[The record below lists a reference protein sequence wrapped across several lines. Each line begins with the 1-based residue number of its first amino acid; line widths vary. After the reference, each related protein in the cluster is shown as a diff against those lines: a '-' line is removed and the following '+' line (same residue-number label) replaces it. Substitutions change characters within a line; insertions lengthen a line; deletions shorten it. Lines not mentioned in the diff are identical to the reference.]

1 MDIAPEA
8 GLTLPEPVAVIGAG
22 GFLGINLARTL
33 ATHVSDL
40 RCFGRRLAFPEALAS
55 QHWIYGDAA
64 EDAVEEALVGCRTVI
79 HLASTSTP
87 TTADRDIAADA
98 QANVVASLRL
108 FDRCAAAG
116 VRRLVFVS
124 SGGTVYGAPAVVPTP
139 ESAPTL
145 PITAYG
151 VAKLALEKYLEVYR
165 RQRGLDYRVL
175 RVANLYGPFQTAEKR
190 QGVVAAFLE
199 RAMCGQPLE
208 IWGDGR
214 IVRDYVY
221 VADVVAAVMAA
232 MRHEGEPRVFNI
244 GSGGGLN
251 LLEVAA
257 AVEALLGTTVEKR
270 FHEGRPVD
278 VPISILDSGLALREL
293 GWRPQTSF
301 IEGLRLTAE
310 WMKSRSH
317 VQHGNGS

>member
-1 MDIAPEA
+1 MDITPEA
-8 GLTLPEPVAVIGAG
+8 SLTFPKPVAVIGAG
-22 GFLGINLARTL
+22 GFLGINLARAM
-33 ATHVSDL
+33 ATRVSDL
-40 RCFGRRLAFPEALAS
+40 RCFGRRLAFPEALTN
-55 QHWIYGDAA
+55 QRWISGDTAD
-64 EDAVEEALVGCRTVI
+64 DAVEEALAGCHTVI

-87 TTADRDIAADA
+87 TTADNDIVADA
-98 QANVVASLRL
+98 QANVVASLRF
-108 FDRCAAAG
+108 FDRCVAAG

-124 SGGTVYGAPAVVPTP
+124 SGGTVYGIPAVVPTP

-221 VADVVAAVMAA
+221 VADTVAAVIAA
-232 MRHEGEPRVFNI
+232 MRHEGEQRVFNI
-244 GSGGGLN
+244 GSGGGLSV
-251 LLEVAA
+251 LDVAA
-257 AVEALLGTTVEKR
+257 AVEALLGTAVEKR

-278 VPISILDSGLALREL
+278 VPISILDSGLAHREL
-293 GWRPQTSF
+293 GWHPSTSF
-301 IEGLRLTAE
+301 TEGLRLTAE

-317 VQHGNGS
+317 VRHGNRS